1 MSEKI
6 KIPEEVTSKPY
17 EDYEQPSI
25 RFDIKENENVTKHL
39 LFYKTDKKQSFSKG
53 HKPFDILF
61 DMFMEIQTL
70 PKIKNK
76 NDKNDIKTCN
86 KFISFVENFIP
97 HLVIHSNSKTN
108 VIKVDDDQKNVTVED
123 LHHAFKVASK
133 GKKKSMLDKFL
144 RQNP

>member
-25 RFDIKENENVTKHL
+25 RFDVKENENVTKHL

-61 DMFMEIQTL
+61 DMFMEIQNYQKL
-70 PKIKNK
+70 KIKM
-76 NDKNDIKTCN
+76 IKMIL
-86 KFISFVENFIP
+86 K
-97 HLVIHSNSKTN
+97 HVIN
-108 VIKVDDDQKNVTVED
+108 
-123 LHHAFKVASK
+123 LLA
-133 GKKKSMLDKFL
+133 LL
-144 RQNP
+144 RILFHI